1 MVPSCIAVPTFVSIS
16 VGGVFNSRIVSLR
29 SMLKY
34 LNINKHWKVKT
45 DRSNKMLQKQSHYKI
60 RFPICRVFHVQV
72 LWNV

>member
-1 MVPSCIAVPTFVSIS
+1 MVTRVTCKLFKQQFRSNFKSSVVFMVPSCIAVPTFVSIS

-45 DRSNKMLQKQSHYKI
+45 DK
-60 RFPICRVFHVQV
+60 
-72 LWNV
+72 